1 MSRSRAALVAL
12 ALIGCE
18 NDVSVQL
25 LPKPPPEEVPCVD
38 GDPCSGLAR
47 ALHFRGAY
55 DRVEIPSSPLL
66 DVPQDFA
73 IEAWVLV
80 KSYAGGHGVF
90 NRWAAGVGDIQLTF
104 GVPEPLPQLELMS
117 TEQVPSHVLASW
129 SFVRP
134 EYWITL
140 TASSLPSAGAWH
152 HLAVSYGGGSY
163 RLYVDG
169 ALSAS
174 VDATERVPNAPSPV
188 YLGATAR
195 NERGYDGA
203 QGPLFW
209 PPIDG
214 FIADVR
220 MSASNRYT
228 SDFIPEPRLVSDS
241 STIALWHLDEGEGS
255 AALDSGPNQLSGAII
270 GAEWALAPRRGA
282 QPPL

>member
-1 MSRSRAALVAL
+1 VNRAPIALLVLALV
-12 ALIGCE
+12 GCE

-25 LPKPPPEEVPCVD
+25 LPKPPPEELPCID
-38 GDPCSGLAR
+38 GDPCSGLAK
-47 ALHFRGAY
+47 ALYFQGAY

-80 KSYAGGHGVF
+80 KSYEGGHGVF
-90 NRWAAGVGDIQLTF
+90 NRWVAGVSDIQLTF

-129 SFVRP
+129 SFIGTD
-134 EYWITL
+134 YWITL
-140 TASSLPSAGAWH
+140 TAPSLPSAGTWH
-152 HLAVSYGGGSY
+152 HLAVSYGAGSY

-169 ALSAS
+169 VLSAS
-174 VDATERVPNAPSPV
+174 VDATVRVPNAPSPV
-188 YLGATAR
+188 YIGATAR

-203 QGPLFW
+203 QGPLYW

-214 FIADVR
+214 FIAEVR
-220 MSASNRYT
+220 MSSSNRYA
-228 SDFIPEPRLVSDS
+228 SDFIPEPRLMADS

-255 AALDSGPNQLSGAII
+255 AAFDSGPSQLSGVIF
-270 GAEWALAPRRGA
+270 GAEWALAPRRTTA
-282 QPPL
+282 PAL